1 MAVIRKLLSNKNKQ
15 KKYDCEEDRD
25 EEIRTRSCSKE
36 FLEDI
41 MRLILPQLCKS
52 DYLSCRVVCH
62 SWRAAV
68 DKAIESKNCLP
79 ASRLPWL
86 ICLDSRRRFRAKDH
100 CFVNQKLYKSVGKL
114 DRLTAF
120 VSFSRR
126 KLVGSIEGWL
136 IMVEHKTVYF
146 LNPISGARV
155 MLPSGSTI
163 HSFKKAVAST
173 VPTRL
178 QHCLVASL
186 SRKHRLAF
194 CKPTDKSWTIIEV
207 EGEEDELEFDD
218 IEIIDEKLYAA
229 THLASES
236 LMVFHISYA
245 DGGGPPTCTAEWLVI
260 NHPRLVRD
268 QIFED
273 IIPPPGDNGVPEFT
287 YTGATSPYLAKDSAS
302 KELFMIFRNI
312 RVSLKPATCFDMT
325 AKSCETQGFRV
336 FKLEGNIVNGRPRW
350 VEIVDLGD
358 RILFVSRLSNKFV
371 SSGNGPSSCSDN
383 KEFERN
389 CIYYA
394 FSWPSVFFLH
404 EYEVRALKKFR
415 DFGVY
420 SLTNRSIHALPKHH
434 DRSLHRQLAWFTPNP
449 NLW

>member
-1 MAVIRKLLSNKNKQ
+1 MLRIKRKQ
-15 KKYDCEEDRD
+15 KSDCE
-25 EEIRTRSCSKE
+25 EEIRTKSCSKE

-41 MRLILPQLCKS
+41 MRLILPRLCKS

-68 DKAIESKNCLP
+68 DKAIASKNCPP

-86 ICLDSRRRFRAKDH
+86 ISIDSSQRFQAKDH
-100 CFVNQKLYKSVGKL
+100 CFVNQKPLYKSMGKL
-114 DRLTAF
+114 DRLIGF

-126 KLVGSIEGWL
+126 KFVGSIVGWL
-136 IMVEHKTVYF
+136 IMVEHRAVYF

-155 MLPSGSTI
+155 MLPSRSTI
-163 HSFKKAVAST
+163 HHTSFSFMKAVAST

-186 SRKHRLAF
+186 SKKHRLAF
-194 CKPTDKSWTIIEV
+194 CKPKDKSWTVIEV
-207 EGEEDELEFDD
+207 EGREDDELVKFGD
-218 IEIIDEKLYAA
+218 IEIIDERLYAA
-229 THLASES
+229 TDLASES

-245 DGGGPPTCTAEWLVI
+245 DGGPPTYSAERLVM
-260 NHPRLVRD
+260 NHPRPVRNE
-268 QIFED
+268 IFED

-434 DRSLHRQLAWFTPNP
+434 ARSLHRQLAWFTPNP